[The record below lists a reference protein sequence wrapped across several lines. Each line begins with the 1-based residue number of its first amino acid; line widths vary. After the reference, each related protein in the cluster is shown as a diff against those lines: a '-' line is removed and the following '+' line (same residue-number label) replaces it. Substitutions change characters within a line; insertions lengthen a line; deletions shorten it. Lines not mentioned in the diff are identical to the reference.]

1 VIRSGTT
8 DLHVITLE
16 CLLCQDKKQTEG
28 VEAEIKD
35 EVLSQLSIH
44 TINEIFARAFVM
56 RLAGGKVNQ
65 N

>member
-1 VIRSGTT
+1 M
-8 DLHVITLE
+8 E

-35 EVLSQLSIH
+35 EVLSQFSIH